1 MNAKKHLL
9 NYARSCALHLHVLV
23 FPDFTKPFLLDTDA
37 SNTGIGGVLSQLDEE
52 GKEHVIAFASRILS
66 KSERRY
72 CVTRREL
79 LAVVVFTEQ
88 FRPYLLGREFTLR
101 TDHGSLSWLQSFKEP
116 EGQLARWLEKL
127 QEYHFNIVHR
137 PGRKHANADALS
149 WRPCDQCGRMDH
161 HQGMAV
167 AVSPISIDAS
177 PIGDRSLVKLR
188 QLQKED
194 PNLKFVL
201 EARETGQQPTTEAV
215 KSKGRQAH
223 QLLQLWDQ
231 LVISSGV
238 LTRRFEDKDGGNIL
252 YQWVVP
258 KKQRKEILHHLHDGP
273 LGAHLGEN
281 KTLEK
286 LRERFYWPGHAADV
300 KEWCSSCK
308 LCGQRKMPNP
318 KPRAPLVSVQGP
330 TN

>member
-1 MNAKKHLL
+1 
-9 NYARSCALHLHVLV
+9 
-23 FPDFTKPFLLDTDA
+23 
-37 SNTGIGGVLSQLDEE
+37 
-52 GKEHVIAFASRILS
+52 
-66 KSERRY
+66 
-72 CVTRREL
+72 
-79 LAVVVFTEQ
+79 
-88 FRPYLLGREFTLR
+88 
-101 TDHGSLSWLQSFKEP
+101 
-116 EGQLARWLEKL
+116 
-127 QEYHFNIVHR
+127 
-137 PGRKHANADALS
+137 
-149 WRPCDQCGRMDH
+149 MDH
-161 HQGMAV
+161 DQGMAV

-177 PIGDRSLVKLR
+177 PIGDGSLVKLR

-201 EARETGQQPTTEAV
+201 EARETGQRPTADAV
-215 KSKGRQAH
+215 KSKRRQAH

-258 KKQRKEILHHLHDGP
+258 KKQRKEILHHLHGGP
-273 LGAHLGEN
+273 LGAHLREN

-318 KPRAPLVSVQGP
+318 KPRAP
-330 TN
+330 